1 MLRRLSLKAWIGIG
15 VGVVAIIVAVIAIVV
30 IKKKPEAY
38 RTIKVYDL
46 VGNAQVVRGDGKVID
61 VYNSMR
67 LESED
72 RVSTDKESYLQLKL
86 DDNKYILLEPE
97 TEILIKATGTK
108 RDSKTQIYL
117 EKGAIV
123 NCLEDELSDSS
134 EYKIETPN
142 STIAVRGTTFRVE
155 LRTDEKEET
164 YTMVS
169 AYEGKVVSNLVY
181 PDGTVEDKKVEITGG
196 HGVKIHG
203 TDVISEYVV
212 VDESV
217 KYEELNL
224 EVLEFLKKPIENNK
238 DISISEEELQDL
250 IDSIKGDDGPIEEP
264 TTEAPTV
271 EEPTTEVPTIE
282 KPTAEEPTTE
292 APTIEEPT
300 AEELITEAPTTEA
313 PTTEAPTIE
322 APTTEAPTT
331 EAPTTEVPT
340 TEAPTTEEPTPEE
353 PTTEEPTT
361 EEPTT
366 VEPKYYVVTFKYGDK
381 VFVTQQVKEG
391 TAATRPKMKPAKTG
405 DWDYDFITAVT
416 NDLVVNWVQ

>member
-1 MLRRLSLKAWIGIG
+1 MLRRLSFKAWIGIG
-15 VGVVAIIVAVIAIVV
+15 VSVVAVIAAVITIVV
-30 IKKKPEAY
+30 INKKPEAY
-38 RTIKVYDL
+38 RIIKVYDL
-46 VGNAQVVRGDGKVID
+46 VGSAQVVREDDKVID

-108 RDSKTQIYL
+108 IDSKTQIYL

-123 NCLEDELSDSS
+123 NCLEDELSDLS

-164 YTMVS
+164 YTIVS
-169 AYEGKVVSNLVY
+169 SYEGKVVSNLVY
-181 PDGTVEDKKVEITGG
+181 PDGRVEDKKVEITGG

-250 IDSIKGDDGPIEEP
+250 IDSIKGGDGPI
-264 TTEAPTV
+264 

-282 KPTAEEPTTE
+282 EPTVEESTTEAPTIEELTTEAPTIEEPTVEEPTTE

-300 AEELITEAPTTEA
+300 TEV
-313 PTTEAPTIE
+313 
-322 APTTEAPTT
+322 
-331 EAPTTEVPT
+331 PTTEVPT
-340 TEAPTTEEPTPEE
+340 TEAPTTEE

-366 VEPKYYVVTFKYGDK
+366 VEPKYYIVTFKYGDK

-405 DWDYDFITAVT
+405 DWDYDFITVVT